1 MRAIVGV
8 VAIDANAPGGS
19 CPDEDQ
25 VSAYVG
31 GGLEPDL
38 HAATEAHLDGCDA
51 CSQLVAELVRIFADE
66 PSGPSMLSSG
76 SLTRTEGGA
85 PEPQDGPDLLAPG
98 SAIGRYRTLECV
110 GIGGMGVVYAAYDPH
125 LDRRVALKLLL
136 DVGGDNGARKR
147 ARLLREAQSMAKLT
161 HVNVITVHDV
171 GTWHGQV
178 FVAMEFVEGGTLK
191 SWMREKRRSWKE
203 IRVTMLAA
211 GRGLAAAHA
220 AGLVHR
226 DFKPDNVLIGRDGR
240 VRVTDFGL
248 ARWEDGSVSTGEQL
262 LSASAEASSS
272 LDEPGDDVL
281 SAEVSLTRTGALV
294 GTPAYMAPELYA
306 HEVADAATDQFAF
319 CVALYEA
326 LYGERPFRGQT
337 LAELATNVVSTD
349 SIEFPG
355 VANVPRHIRK
365 ALRRGLSRRR
375 RDRFPSMDALVAAL
389 DRRVVR
395 RWRQAAAVGVP
406 VASLAL
412 GAWAT
417 SESRDPQE
425 SCEGAKDPFVAV
437 WDPGRRERISEAF
450 ARAESPLAG
459 QASRALVESVDAYA
473 ETWGAAAE
481 STCEARARGGDRTF
495 VVLAER
501 CLAQRRIALD
511 IALQDFEEVDD
522 GDITR
527 ARGLVASVAQ
537 DCTDEAAL
545 LSKAPPPAPENLREE
560 VERVRLELAKV
571 DGYVASG
578 EYEAGVE
585 LARTLDGEAI
595 ATGHEPLQAEARLE
609 LGKLLDLAGDVEAA
623 ATALE
628 EAELL
633 GTSSRFHRITAEAL
647 TLAVYVRGVIM
658 QQHDAARTLARRA
671 AASAKAAGM
680 DEEFRA
686 ALLMNQASVE
696 YSAGEYITSEKFAAE
711 ALELR
716 DREVNAMRWA
726 DAAYN
731 LATIRMLL
739 GRNAEAIDTLHA
751 YISTFEAELGHL
763 HPDVSIGYHTLAM
776 ALLATGKTDEG
787 EEALRTALEIIEKTV
802 GEKHPLYASP
812 LSDLSDFEAE
822 RGNHEAA
829 IALARKALTI
839 RETQGSKPLAA
850 ATNRLSVAQWLAE
863 LGRVD
868 EARVELDR
876 AEKDAIAAV
885 GEEHPRLA
893 AFHVVRASL
902 HANAGQRRA
911 AKQAM
916 DRARVLIESDAE
928 ALWKH
933 RLLWARQLGILGADD
948 EAMAELRT
956 LLAEG
961 SKEQPPE
968 DLADARF
975 VLAGFLEAKTPGE
988 PEARALA
995 ESALRGFEATSK
1007 PAAADEVRVW
1017 LSEH

>member
-1 MRAIVGV
+1 MAT
-8 VAIDANAPGGS
+8 DADAPGDS

-38 HAATEAHLDGCDA
+38 HAATEAHLDGCES
-51 CSQLVAELVRIFADE
+51 CSQVVAELVRIFADE
-66 PSGPSMLSSG
+66 PSGPSLLSSG

-85 PEPQDGPDLLAPG
+85 PEPRDGPELLAPG

-136 DVGGDNGARKR
+136 DVGSENGARKR

-161 HVNVITVHDV
+161 HTNVITVHDV

-191 SWMREKRRSWKE
+191 SWIREKQRSWKE
-203 IRVTMLAA
+203 TRVTMLAA

-220 AGLVHR
+220 AGLIHR

-248 ARWEDGSVSTGEQL
+248 ARWEDGAVSTGEHL
-262 LSASAEASSS
+262 LSRSGDASASF
-272 LDEPGDDVL
+272 DEPGEEVL
-281 SAEVSLTRTGALV
+281 SAEISLTRTGALV

-337 LAELATNVVSTD
+337 FAELATNVVSTD
-349 SIEFPG
+349 NIEFPG

-375 RDRFPSMDALVAAL
+375 RDRFPSMDALLAAL

-395 RWRQAAAVGVP
+395 RWRQAGFVAVP
-406 VASLAL
+406 IASVAL
-412 GAWAT
+412 GAWGT
-417 SESRDPQE
+417 SSGGTQEEGCES
-425 SCEGAKDPFVAV
+425 AKDPFGEV
-437 WDPGRRERISEAF
+437 WSADRRTRVSEAF
-450 ARAESPLAG
+450 AQASSPLTG
-459 QASRALVESVDAYA
+459 QASRALLESVDAYA
-473 ETWGAAAE
+473 EVWGAAAE
-481 STCEARARGGDRTF
+481 STCEARMRDGDRTF

-511 IALQDFEEVDD
+511 VALQDFEEVDD
-522 GDITR
+522 DDVAR
-527 ARGLVASVAQ
+527 ARGLVASIAQ

-545 LSKAPPPAPENLREE
+545 LSRAPPPAPEDLRQAVEE
-560 VERVRLELAKV
+560 VRLELAKI

-578 EYEAGVE
+578 DYQAGVE
-585 LARTLDGEAI
+585 LARTLDTAAV

-623 ATALE
+623 ATMLE

-633 GTSSRFHRITAEAL
+633 GTASRFHRITAEAL

-658 QQHDAARTLARRA
+658 QQHDVGRRIARRA
-671 AASAKAAGM
+671 AAVAKAAGM
-680 DEEFRA
+680 DEEFRS
-686 ALLMNQASVE
+686 ALLMNQSSLE
-696 YSAGEYITSEKFAAE
+696 YSAGEYATAERFAAQ
-711 ALELR
+711 ALKLR
-716 DREVNAMRWA
+716 DRDADTLRWA

-731 LATIRMLL
+731 LATIRMRQ
-739 GRNAEAIDTLHA
+739 GRNAEAVDTLRA
-751 YISTFEAELGHL
+751 YIAAFEAEVGHL
-763 HPDVSIGYHTLAM
+763 HPDVSVGYHTLAM
-776 ALLATGKTDEG
+776 ALFATGKTDEG

-802 GEKHPLYASP
+802 GDEHPLYASP
-812 LSDLSDFEAE
+812 LSDLSVFEAE
-822 RGNHEAA
+822 GGKYELA
-829 IALARKALTI
+829 IELARKAVAI
-839 RETQGSKPLAA
+839 RETQGSQPLSAA
-850 ATNRLSVAQWLAE
+850 ASRLHVAQWLGE
-863 LGRVD
+863 LHKF
-868 EARVELDR
+868 EESRVELDR
-876 AEKDAIAAV
+876 AQEAAIAAV

-893 AFHVVRASL
+893 EFHVVRASL
-902 HANAGQRRA
+902 HANAGDRNA
-911 AKQAM
+911 AQQAM
-916 DRARVLIESDAE
+916 ERARVLIESDPDT
-928 ALWKH
+928 LWNH
-933 RLLWARQLGILGADD
+933 RVIWARHLGILGADE

-956 LLAEG
+956 LLAETNVDRPQ
-961 SKEQPPE
+961 K
-968 DLADARF
+968 DLAEARF
-975 VLAGFLEAKTPGE
+975 VLAGFVEAKTPGSA
-988 PEARALA
+988 EARALA
-995 ESALRGFEATSK
+995 QTALRGFEATSK
-1007 PAAADEVRVW
+1007 GASADQVRAW
-1017 LSEH
+1017 LAEH

>member
-1 MRAIVGV
+1 
-8 VAIDANAPGGS
+8 VATDANAPGSS
-19 CPDEDQ
+19 CPDEEQ
-25 VSAYVG
+25 VSAYVA
-31 GGLEPDL
+31 GGLEADL
-38 HAATEAHLDGCDA
+38 HAATEAHLDACDA
-51 CSQLVAELVRIFADE
+51 CSQLVAELIRIFAVE
-66 PSGPSMLSSG
+66 ASGHSVPSSEMISSG

-85 PEPQDGPDLLAPG
+85 PEPHDGPDLLAPG

-110 GIGGMGVVYAAYDPH
+110 GVGGMGVVYAAYDPH

-262 LSASAEASSS
+262 LSGSAETSGS
-272 LDEPGDDVL
+272 LDEPADDVL

-337 LAELATNVVSTD
+337 LAELATNVVSAD
-349 SIEFPG
+349 SVEFPG
-355 VANVPRHIRK
+355 VVSVPRHIRN

-375 RDRFPSMDALVAAL
+375 RDRFASMDALLAAL

-406 VASLAL
+406 LASLAV

-417 SESRDPQE
+417 SEGRNPQDT
-425 SCEGAKDPFVAV
+425 CEGAKEPFAAV
-437 WDPGRRERISEAF
+437 WNPERRERVSEAF
-450 ARAESPLAG
+450 ARTSSALAE
-459 QASRALVESVDAYA
+459 QASRALLDSVDAYA

-481 STCEARARGGDRTF
+481 STCEARSRGGRGMF

-511 IALQDFEEVDD
+511 VALEDYEEVDD
-522 GDITR
+522 GDVAR
-527 ARGLVASVAQ
+527 ARGLVASIAQ

-545 LSKAPPPAPENLREE
+545 LSNAPPPAPEVLREE
-560 VERVRLELAKV
+560 VERIRLELAKV
-571 DGYVASG
+571 DGYAASG
-578 EYEAGVE
+578 EYSAGAE
-585 LARTLDGEAI
+585 LARALDMEAV

-609 LGKLLDLAGDVEAA
+609 LGKLLDLAGDVEGA

-633 GTSSRFHRITAEAL
+633 GTSSRFHRITAESL

-658 QQHDAARTLARRA
+658 QQHDVARTLARRA
-671 AASAKAAGM
+671 AAAAKAAGM

-696 YSAGEYITSEKFAAE
+696 HSAGEYVTSEGFAAE
-711 ALELR
+711 ALTLR
-716 DREVNAMRWA
+716 DRDANPMRWA

-731 LATIRMLL
+731 LASIRMLL
-739 GRNAEAIDTLHA
+739 GRHVEASKTLRE
-751 YISTFEAELGHL
+751 YISTFEAEVGHL
-763 HPDVSIGYHTLAM
+763 HPDVSVGYHTLSM

-787 EEALRTALEIIEKTV
+787 ELALRTALDIIERTV
-802 GEKHPLYASP
+802 GKKHPLYASP
-812 LSDLSDFEAE
+812 LSDLSNFEAE
-822 RGNHEAA
+822 RGNYEIA
-829 IALARKALTI
+829 IDLAREALAI
-839 RETQGSKPLAA
+839 RDAQGSRPLSAA
-850 ATNRLSVAQWLAE
+850 ANRLHVAQWLAE

-868 EARVELDR
+868 EARVELDQ
-876 AEKDAIAAV
+876 AEKDAVAAV
-885 GEEHPRLA
+885 GEKHPRLA
-893 AFHVVRASL
+893 EFHVIRASL
-902 HANAGQRRA
+902 HANDGQREA
-911 AKQAM
+911 AKEAM
-916 DRARVLIESDAE
+916 DRAQVLIESDAE

-956 LLAEG
+956 LLADG
-961 SKEQPPE
+961 SKNQPPE

-975 VLAGFLEAKTPGE
+975 VLAGFVELNTPGSA
-988 PEARALA
+988 EARALA
-995 ESALRGFEATSK
+995 ESALKGFESTSK
-1007 PAAADEVRVW
+1007 GAAADEVRAW
-1017 LSEH
+1017 LAEH